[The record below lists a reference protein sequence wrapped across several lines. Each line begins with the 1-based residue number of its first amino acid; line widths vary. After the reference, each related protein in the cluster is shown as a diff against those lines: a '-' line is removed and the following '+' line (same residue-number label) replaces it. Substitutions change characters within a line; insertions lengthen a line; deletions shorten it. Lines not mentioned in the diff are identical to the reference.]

1 MRDSLLALA
10 AGGQGQR
17 QKQSPSAVIPA
28 PALLEPR
35 LEANIWRLGWK
46 VGVLELSLTGCTGMR
61 AQMTDPHLTPRGGL
75 GANQT
80 LREM

>member
-10 AGGQGQR
+10 AGGQG
-17 QKQSPSAVIPA
+17 QSPSAVIPA

-46 VGVLELSLTGCTGMR
+46 VGVLELSPTGCTGMR
-61 AQMTDPHLTPRGGL
+61 APVTDPT
-75 GANQT
+75 
-80 LREM
+80 